1 MPRATPS
8 QPFDM
13 ERRTKT
19 HAHKTTNANDIS
31 PPPYSPPPS
40 FSPPSFSPSSF
51 SPSSFLSAIKS
62 LMTHTLFPAATSF
75 VRPAFLITLV
85 RTTRARHA
93 AFRSNHATFLNFALC
108 HTFVMTLPHSRL
120 SSQSSSAQ
128 EDSSSSSSSLPAQLS
143 LHQHLQRSQSL
154 LPPLPSSQRSTPRLT
169 RRLVC
174 RIDRTA
180 SLSQVLPR
188 RCHLFRPC
196 PWRWRCPSWRN

>member
-1 MPRATPS
+1 MPRATRS

-13 ERRTKT
+13 ERTKT
-19 HAHKTTNANDIS
+19 HTHTKRQTLTIFLLLC
-31 PPPYSPPPS
+31 YSPPPPP
-40 FSPPSFSPSSF
+40 FSSSLFSSF
-51 SPSSFLSAIKS
+51 FFLSSFFPSATKS
-62 LMTHTLFPAATSF
+62 LMIHTLFPAATSF

-128 EDSSSSSSSLPAQLS
+128 EDSSSSSLPAQLS

-154 LPPLPSSQRSTPRLT
+154 VPPLPSSQRSTPRLT
-169 RRLVC
+169 RRRVC
-174 RIDRTA
+174 CIDRTA

-188 RCHLFRPC
+188 RCHLFRQC